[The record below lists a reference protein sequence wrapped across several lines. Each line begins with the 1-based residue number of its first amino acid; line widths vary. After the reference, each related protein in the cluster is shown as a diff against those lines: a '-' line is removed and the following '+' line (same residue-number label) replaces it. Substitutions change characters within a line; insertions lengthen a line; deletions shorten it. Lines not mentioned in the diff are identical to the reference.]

1 MDALTT
7 VSKKCISNT
16 FLSIWRHARQNADL
30 EGSKKVQK
38 SGFKI
43 DREPTDTV
51 PKQTSSMFFSDPE
64 KSMCQK
70 TKATK
75 HVSTPPIAPSQKVIT
90 FLTKQQQHERQI
102 LQSVLECEHGRNKRF
117 AQLSSKFL

>member
-1 MDALTT
+1 M
-7 VSKKCISNT
+7 
-16 FLSIWRHARQNADL
+16 
-30 EGSKKVQK
+30 QK

-51 PKQTSSMFFSDPE
+51 PKQTSSMVFSDPE

-75 HVSTPPIAPSQKVIT
+75 HVSTPHIPFAKSDYNPH
-90 FLTKQQQHERQI
+90 KQTNNERTGQI
-102 LQSVLECEHGRNKRF
+102 FQSVLECAHGRKKRF
-117 AQLSSKFL
+117 AQKKS

>member
-1 MDALTT
+1 MAGLQTLPEEKIDTELVMDALA
-7 VSKKCISNT
+7 SKKCISNT
-16 FLSIWRHARQNADL
+16 FLSIWRHARQNVDL

-70 TKATK
+70 TKATE
-75 HVSTPPIAPSQKVIT
+75 HVSTTHIPARKN
-90 FLTKQQQHERQI
+90 H
-102 LQSVLECEHGRNKRF
+102 
-117 AQLSSKFL
+117 

>member
-1 MDALTT
+1 MGALTT

-16 FLSIWRHARQNADL
+16 FLSIWRHPRQNVDL
-30 EGSKKVQK
+30 EGSEKVQK

-51 PKQTSSMFFSDPE
+51 PKQTSSMFFLDPE

-75 HVSTPPIAPSQKVIT
+75 HVSTPLYPPRKKW
-90 FLTKQQQHERQI
+90 L
-102 LQSVLECEHGRNKRF
+102 
-117 AQLSSKFL
+117 LS

>member
-16 FLSIWRHARQNADL
+16 FLSIWRHARQNVDL

-38 SGFKI
+38 SGLKI

-75 HVSTPPIAPSQKVIT
+75 HVSNP
-90 FLTKQQQHERQI
+90 
-102 LQSVLECEHGRNKRF
+102 QSNYLR
-117 AQLSSKFL
+117 